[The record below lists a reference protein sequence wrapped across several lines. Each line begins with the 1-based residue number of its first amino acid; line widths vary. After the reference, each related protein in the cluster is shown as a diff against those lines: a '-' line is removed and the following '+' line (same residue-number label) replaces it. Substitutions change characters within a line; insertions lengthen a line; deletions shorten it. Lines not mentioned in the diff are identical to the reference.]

1 MSRERR
7 ERGGQEKIASPC
19 APVDLTKANHPEV

>member
-7 ERGGQEKIASPC
+7 ERGQEKIASPC